1 MKLYKDNHDTT
12 HVNTSDGY
20 CDSEHHDHHDDDD
33 HDDDDD
39 NDDDESVID
48 VRKIYCVVIVAKQ
61 LSHSAASSARRPA
74 LPQSDRGTIPSKS
87 MPQLRWLNRSNSMN
101 ATLLSLLFCLVALEG

>member
-12 HVNTSDGY
+12 HVNTADGY

-33 HDDDDD
+33 DDDD
-39 NDDDESVID
+39 DDDESVID

-87 MPQLRWLNRSNSMN
+87 MPQLR
-101 ATLLSLLFCLVALEG
+101 

>member
-12 HVNTSDGY
+12 HVNTADGY
-20 CDSEHHDHHDDDD
+20 CDSEHHDHDDDD
-33 HDDDDD
+33 
-39 NDDDESVID
+39 DDDESVID
-48 VRKIYCVVIVAKQ
+48 VRKIYCVVIVAAAKQ

-87 MPQLRWLNRSNSMN
+87 MPQLR
-101 ATLLSLLFCLVALEG
+101 